1 MKKMVCRR
9 VIWQMK
15 RKQKKM
21 EMTMRERMKEE
32 ILVAKKMKIRRN
44 SKKKKMILKMISNY
58 LTLLGLCTRT
68 NQEKKIY
75 HARTSWH
82 SINSMGKH
90 TS

>member
-1 MKKMVCRR
+1 
-9 VIWQMK
+9 MK

-44 SKKKKMILKMISNY
+44 SKKKKKMILKMISNY